1 MNKSEKHIQE
11 ILREIFEEGKPP
23 LFQRILAEKN
33 RLEESTRQAGAMSVT
48 KNQLTILKEFGSFTP
63 LFGNAKGGG
72 YFLILDGNGII
83 IDPGYNFL
91 TNFLD
96 NGFHIGD
103 IDAVIVTHA
112 HDDHCA
118 DLEPLV
124 TFMYQQYKNGYW
136 PEKKVKFFLNKS
148 SYDKYKWLR
157 EGNRPYFQLAEMLK
171 PGKKINVPGGKL
183 IPKRA
188 KHKEEGYK
196 NSAVGLVFETKG
208 GTIVFSGDTGW
219 SKELEERYRPFKEC
233 RLLVLHIGSIIESEK
248 RFLQEGTKAR
258 CLYRSHLGIIGVCKF
273 INLLQPQQTIIS
285 EFGEEF
291 KGLCDELVDIINK
304 HLTFK
309 CEVGYLGYQINL

>member
-1 MNKSEKHIQE
+1 MNRLEKQMQE
-11 ILREIFEEGKPP
+11 ILRDIFEEGKAP
-23 LFQRILAEKN
+23 LFQKILAN
-33 RLEESTRQAGAMSVT
+33 RNKLEESTRQAGAMSV
-48 KNQLTILKEFGSFTP
+48 KNYQLIILKEFGSFTP

-72 YFLILDGNGII
+72 YFLILGGKGIV

-124 TFMYQQYKNGYW
+124 TLMYQQYKNGYL

-148 SYDKYKWLR
+148 SYDKYKWLLKGSR
-157 EGNRPYFQLAEMLK
+157 LHLQLDDILK
-171 PGKKINVPGGKL
+171 PGKKINVPGGNL

-188 KHKEEGYK
+188 KHTEEGYK
-196 NSAVGLVFETKG
+196 NSAVGLVFETKR

-219 SKELEERYRPFKEC
+219 SKELEGRYRPFKAC

-248 RFLQEGTKAR
+248 MFLQEGTKAT
-258 CLYRSHLGIIGVCKF
+258 CLYRNHLGVIGVCKF
-273 INLLQPQQTIIS
+273 INLLKPQQTVIS

-291 KGLCDELVDIINK
+291 KGLYEELVNILNK
-304 HLTFK
+304 HLTFR
-309 CEVGYLGYQINL
+309 CEVGYLGHRINL